1 MDRLRNVNVPE
12 DETLYNLR
20 TEWSDKE
27 ADYVFILT
35 KLQEDINGERRAF
48 EQVSGDKSW
57 AKRIAKHYGLEVPKA

>member
-1 MDRLRNVNVPE
+1 MDRLRNINVPE

-48 EQVSGDKSW
+48 EQVSGDKAW
-57 AKRIAKHYGLEVPKA
+57 AKRIAKRYGLEVPKV